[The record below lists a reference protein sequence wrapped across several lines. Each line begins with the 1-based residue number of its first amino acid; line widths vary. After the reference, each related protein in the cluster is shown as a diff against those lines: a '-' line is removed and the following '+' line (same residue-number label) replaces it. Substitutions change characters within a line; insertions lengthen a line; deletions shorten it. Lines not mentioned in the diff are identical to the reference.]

1 MTLIEKIKE
10 NEGFSNKVYEDTLGY
25 STVGYGFLLAAL
37 TADELALN
45 GGKAEPMSKDVADKI
60 LKLKLE
66 KLTPAVFATFDW
78 LKEKPQN
85 VQEAVIEMAYQLDV
99 SKVKKFVT
107 TMHHIRAGE
116 YRAAYQ
122 SGMNSL
128 WAKQTPNRAKKVLS
142 GLLDN

>member
-45 GGKAEPMSKDVADKI
+45 GGKYEPMSKETADKI

-66 KLTPAVFATFDW
+66 KLTAAVFATFDW

-85 VQEAVIEMAYQLDV
+85 VQEVVIEMAYQLDV
-99 SKVKKFVT
+99 SKVKKFVI

-142 GLLDN
+142 ELLDN

>member
-10 NEGFSNKVYEDTLGY
+10 TEGFKERIYEDSLGMP
-25 STVGYGFLLAAL
+25 TVGYGFLLTAL

-66 KLTPAVFATFDW
+66 KLTAAVFATFNW
-78 LKEKPQN
+78 LKEKPKN
-85 VQEAVIEMAYQLDV
+85 IQEVVIEMAYQLGV

-107 TMHHIRAGE
+107 TMHHIRVGE

>member
-66 KLTPAVFATFDW
+66 KLTPVAF
-78 LKEKPQN
+78 
-85 VQEAVIEMAYQLDV
+85 
-99 SKVKKFVT
+99 VKLFL
-107 TMHHIRAGE
+107 G
-116 YRAAYQ
+116 
-122 SGMNSL
+122 
-128 WAKQTPNRAKKVLS
+128 
-142 GLLDN
+142 

>member
-10 NEGFSNKVYEDTLGY
+10 NEGLKDHRYEDSLGRL
-25 STVGYGFLLAAL
+25 TVGYGFLLAAL

-45 GGKAEPMSKDVADKI
+45 GGKYEPMSKETADKI
-60 LKLKLE
+60 LELKLK
-66 KLTPAVFATFDW
+66 KLTAAVFATFDW
-78 LKEKPQN
+78 LKEKPKN
-85 VQEAVIEMAYQLDV
+85 VQEVVIEMAYQLGV

-107 TMHHIRAGE
+107 TMHHIRVGE

-128 WAKQTPNRAKKVLS
+128 WAKQTPNRAKKVLN
-142 GLLDN
+142 GLFDN

>member
-10 NEGFSNKVYEDTLGY
+10 NEGFKERIYEDSLGMP
-25 STVGYGFLLAAL
+25 TVGYGFLLTAL

-66 KLTPAVFATFDW
+66 KLTAAVFATFNW
-78 LKEKPQN
+78 LKEKPKN
-85 VQEAVIEMAYQLDV
+85 IQEVVIEMAYQLGV

-107 TMHHIRAGE
+107 TMHHIRTGE
-116 YRAAYQ
+116 YEAAYQ

-128 WAKQTPNRAKKVLS
+128 WAKQTPNRAKKVLG
-142 GLLDN
+142 GLL

>member
-37 TADELALN
+37 TADEL
-45 GGKAEPMSKDVADKI
+45 
-60 LKLKLE
+60 E
-66 KLTPAVFATFDW
+66 KLTAAVFATFDW

-85 VQEAVIEMAYQLDV
+85 VQEVVIEMAYQLGV

-107 TMHHIRAGE
+107 TMHHIRMGE
-116 YRAAYQ
+116 YEAAYQ

-128 WAKQTPNRAKKVLS
+128 WAKQTPNRAKKVLG
-142 GLLDN
+142 GLL

>member
-1 MTLIEKIKE
+1 MTLVEKIKE
-10 NEGFSNKVYEDTLGY
+10 NEGFSNKVYKDTLGY

-45 GGKAEPMSKDVADKI
+45 GGKYEPMSKETADKI

-66 KLTPAVFATFDW
+66 KLTAAVFATFDW
-78 LKEKPQN
+78 LKEKPKN
-85 VQEAVIEMAYQLDV
+85 VQEVVIEMAYQLGV

-107 TMHHIRAGE
+107 TMHHIRVGE

>member
-45 GGKAEPMSKDVADKI
+45 GGKYEPMSKETADKI
-60 LKLKLE
+60 LELKLE
-66 KLTPAVFATFDW
+66 KLTAAVFATFDW
-78 LKEKPQN
+78 LKDKPKN
-85 VQEAVIEMAYQLDV
+85 VQEVVIEMAYQLGV

-107 TMHHIRAGE
+107 TMHYIRTGE
-116 YRAAYQ
+116 YEAAYQ

-128 WAKQTPNRAKKVLS
+128 WAKQTPNWAKKVLG
-142 GLLDN
+142 GLL

>member
-10 NEGFSNKVYEDTLGY
+10 NEGFEDHRYEDNLGRP
-25 STVGYGFLLAAL
+25 TIGYGFLLAAL

-45 GGKAEPMSKDVADKI
+45 GGKVEPMSKAVADQI
-60 LKLKLE
+60 LEIKLIKLAPSVCE
-66 KLTPAVFATFDW
+66 AFPW

-85 VQEAVIEMAYQLDV
+85 VQEVVIEMAYQLGV

-107 TMHHIRAGE
+107 TMHHIRTGE
-116 YRAAYQ
+116 YEAAYQ

-128 WAKQTPNRAKKVLS
+128 WAKQTPNRAKKVLG
-142 GLLDN
+142 GLL

>member
-37 TADELALN
+37 TPDELALN
-45 GGKAEPMSKDVADKI
+45 GGKYEPMSKETADKI
-60 LKLKLE
+60 LNLKLE
-66 KLTPAVFATFDW
+66 KLTAAVFATFDW
-78 LKEKPQN
+78 LKEKPKN
-85 VQEAVIEMAYQLDV
+85 VQEVVIEMAYQLGV

-107 TMHHIRAGE
+107 TMHHIRVSE
-116 YRAAYQ
+116 YEAAYQ

-128 WAKQTPNRAKKVLS
+128 WAKQTPNRAKKVLG
-142 GLLDN
+142 GLF

>member
-1 MTLIEKIKE
+1 MTLMEKIKE

-45 GGKAEPMSKDVADKI
+45 GGKYEPMSKETADKI
-60 LKLKLE
+60 LELKLQ
-66 KLTPAVFATFDW
+66 KLTAAVFATFDW

-85 VQEAVIEMAYQLDV
+85 VQEVVIEMAYQLGV

-107 TMHHIRAGE
+107 TMHYIRTGE
-116 YRAAYQ
+116 YEAAYQ
-122 SGMNSL
+122 SGMSSL
-128 WAKQTPNRAKKVLS
+128 WAKQTPNRAKKVLG
-142 GLLDN
+142 GLL

>member
-10 NEGFSNKVYEDTLGY
+10 NEGFKERIYEDSLGMP
-25 STVGYGFLLAAL
+25 TVGYGFLLTAL

-66 KLTPAVFATFDW
+66 KLTAAVFATFNW
-78 LKEKPQN
+78 LKEKPKN
-85 VQEAVIEMAYQLDV
+85 IQEVVIEMAYQLGV

-107 TMHHIRAGE
+107 TMHHIRTGE
-116 YRAAYQ
+116 YEAAYQ
-122 SGMNSL
+122 SGMKSL
-128 WAKQTPNRAKKVLS
+128 WAKQTPNRAKKVLG
-142 GLLDN
+142 GLF